1 MKKNIITLLVALVGF
16 TAVAQESVFSK
27 TKSFLKLFQYT
38 LSVGYGSTVSN
49 EPFDTPGLNFN
60 AGLDIQRDFLSFKEN
75 KFNTYGMVGVHL
87 TSKGGKRGSSVDEW
101 MESGNKFLVHQITV
115 PIHVGFKF
123 NFKKSYLFVDA
134 GPYTSFNRGSTI
146 SEGYGRDYYVIDPY
160 PVECGIGFN
169 MGICF
174 KRFGLSAG
182 IDKGLTN
189 LAKYIEDEDRPKEY
203 TNLKSMAAYLRLQW
217 TFNR

>member
-1 MKKNIITLLVALVGF
+1 MKKIIITILVALVGF
-16 TAVAQESVFSK
+16 TAVAQENVFNK

-38 LSVGYGSTVSN
+38 ISVGYGSTVSN
-49 EPFDTPGLNFN
+49 EPFDTPGLTLN
-60 AGLDIQRDFLSFKEN
+60 AGLDVQRDFMSIKEG
-75 KFNTYGMVGVHL
+75 KYNTYGLLGVHY
-87 TSKGGKRGSSVDEW
+87 TSKGGKLGSSVDDW
-101 MESGNKFLVHQITV
+101 MSSGNKFLVSQFTV

-134 GPYTSFNRGSTI
+134 GPYLSFNRGTSI

-160 PVECGIGFN
+160 PVESGVGIN

-174 KRFGLSAG
+174 KKFGLSAG

-189 LAKYIEDEDRPKEY
+189 LAKYIEDEDRPEEY